1 MEAREADSSLSD
13 SCAIAVGISVDTGT
27 LFRVANWSPDIVDA
41 VDPCDPGTD
50 PRTGSLLQVFTAVVP
65 LNLT

>member
-13 SCAIAVGISVDTGT
+13 SCAIAVSISVDTGT
-27 LFRVANWSPDIVDA
+27 LSPDIVDA

-50 PRTGSLLQVFTAVVP
+50 PRTGPLLQVPPVVVP